1 VYNTFDGDHNP
12 ALLAAQQ
19 YDNIGLTPI
28 PITANTKIPHLR
40 SWPTLKPR
48 TLLKQ
53 FRPDDNVGLRMGRQ
67 ANGTV
72 IFTIDVDTK
81 HNGQLSKLTQNRAW
95 IITAEAITPSGGRHY
110 LFMLPAGLTCRTRI
124 GLIQGIDVI
133 GQGGLIAVEPS
144 NIDDRAYVWV
154 RHPTQ
159 GIATAPQWLV
169 ADLQRAGVV
178 GKTGPKRARRA
189 APARNTAAVPQSPRR
204 KQEGHRRPKEQP
216 GLLAE
221 LLWRFPVTGSGQRN
235 RQLHRLICSLVC
247 AGYSDSEIQDAAF
260 GWWSHVHS
268 QQLCDHAPDPRQ
280 IQRQLRSDRRAFA
293 LGKIQP
299 RDVVQCHTEQPAPP
313 FLVFKPAPVSGQ
325 GLRQW
330 VKLGPTERAFV
341 AGLLAHFSSEALLVH
356 PLDPD
361 LPATNDQL
369 INMITRACGSGIAG
383 KELRDLKRKF
393 ISRPGKP
400 ATKLEI
406 LVCVREGFRTSSLR
420 VPSYYQL
427 TPIFVQLWEQFAQTG
442 S

>member
-1 VYNTFDGDHNP
+1 MNTFELSRNP
-12 ALLAAQQ
+12 IQVVALRYARL
-19 YDNIGLTPI
+19 GLTPI
-28 PITANTKIPHLR
+28 PLCPDSKAPYLR
-40 SWPTLKPR
+40 SWPMLKPR
-48 TLLKQ
+48 TLLKR

-67 ANGTV
+67 ANGAV

-144 NIDDRAYVWV
+144 SIDSREYVWFQ
-154 RHPTQ
+154 HPGQ
-159 GIATAPQWLV
+159 GIAAAPAWLV

-178 GKTGPKRARRA
+178 GKTGPKRAWRA
-189 APARNTAAVPQSPRR
+189 APAQNTSTGPQASRR

-221 LLWRFPVTGSGQRN
+221 LLRRFPVTGSGQRN

-247 AGYSDSEIQDAAF
+247 AGYSDSEIQGAAF
-260 GWWSHVHS
+260 GWWSHFYS
-268 QQLCDHAPDPRQ
+268 QQLCDHAPDFRHIQSQ
-280 IQRQLRSDRRAFA
+280 IRSDRRAFT

-299 RDVVQCHTEQPAPP
+299 RRSDMTNPTWPTPP
-313 FLVFKPAPVSGQ
+313 FLVFGGAVALGQ
-325 GLRQW
+325 GLGQR
-330 VKLGPTERAFV
+330 VKLGPTERTFV
-341 AGLLAHFSSEALLVH
+341 SSLLVHFSREALLAH

-369 INMITRACGSGIAG
+369 INMITRMCGSEIAG

-406 LVCVREGFRTSSLR
+406 LVCVREGFRTSSLQ

-427 TPIFVQLWEQFAQTG
+427 TPIFVQLWEQFAQAG